1 MTVNK
6 EDVLT
11 WLTQLGTG
19 WVSVAKLHEVYTANE
34 VNDIME
40 FWDKLTDWHDGA
52 YATKRYNLANYE
64 KQYKNQ
70 YRSYKTSMGVE
81 EYRLTKKAI
90 RSLEE

>member
-11 WLTQLGTG
+11 WLTQLGTD
-19 WVSVAKLHEVYTANE
+19 WVSVAKLHEVYTDNQ
-34 VNDIME
+34 VNDLIE
-40 FWDKLTDWHDGA
+40 FWDKLIDWHDGA
-52 YATKRYNLANYE
+52 YATKRLNTANFD
-64 KQYKNQ
+64 K
-70 YRSYKTSMGVE
+70 YRSMGYNDRDSIE